1 MCGLEHCQWG
11 QARVQVRALV
21 LDVVLAVSC
30 LAAHD
35 VPAAPA
41 ATSAAASAEYLPY
54 GSAPVG
60 PAPVAARHQGGL
72 FRISEH
78 GRVAYLFGTVHMG
91 TSGFYPLPPEV
102 SRALGEARRVVV
114 EIDTRANDAYLTAL
128 DRHGHYPPGDDL
140 RRHLSPKVTAAL
152 TEALHA
158 RGVSL
163 ASMAHCKPWLV
174 ANLLMSMELERKGYR
189 RDQGVE
195 RALLDAARRHG
206 AAITELES
214 ADYQLGLFD
223 TLDAAQSERYL
234 KETLDGL
241 ADGSAARQVQAV
253 VDAWSTGD
261 ARALDALLH
270 DATTGAGVLPDFT
283 RRVLLGRRNPE
294 MANRIEGLMRR
305 DSVTF
310 VGVGCLHLLGPNGLP
325 QLLAQRGYLVER
337 VY

>member
-1 MCGLEHCQWG
+1 MRGLRHS
-11 QARVQVRALV
+11 
-21 LDVVLAVSC
+21 VLAPV
-30 LAAHD
+30 LALALALPL
-35 VPAAPA
+35 PALPDAQAAALAPA
-41 ATSAAASAEYLPY
+41 AAASAAGSVEYLPY

-91 TSGFYPLPPEV
+91 TAGFYPLPPEV

-114 EIDTRANDAYLTAL
+114 ELDTRANDAYLQAL
-128 DRHGHYPPGDDL
+128 ARHGYYPTGDDL
-140 RRHLSPKVTAAL
+140 RRHLSPPVLADL
-152 TEALHA
+152 TGILHA
-158 RGVSL
+158 RGISV

-174 ANLLMSMELERKGYR
+174 ANLLLSMELERKGYR

-195 RALLDAARRHG
+195 RVLLNAARRHG
-206 AAITELES
+206 AAVTELES

-241 ADGSAARQVQAV
+241 LDGSAARKAQAV
-253 VDAWSTGD
+253 VDAWAAGD

-270 DATTGAGVLPDFT
+270 DATTGGGVMADFT

-294 MANRIEGLMRR
+294 MAARIERLMRR

-310 VGVGCLHLLGPNGLP
+310 VGVGCLHLLGANGLP

>member
-1 MCGLEHCQWG
+1 MRGLRDC
-11 QARVQVRALV
+11 ALSP
-21 LDVVLAVSC
+21 LFALGLALPG
-30 LAAHD
+30 LAAHG
-35 VPAAPA
+35 AAPA
-41 ATSAAASAEYLPY
+41 AGAPAASAEYFPY

-91 TSGFYPLPPEV
+91 SSGFYPLPPEV

-114 EIDTRANDAYLTAL
+114 ELDTRANDAYLAAV
-128 DRHGHYPPGDDL
+128 DHHGHYAPDDDL
-140 RRHLSPKVTAAL
+140 RRHLSPTVAAAL

-158 RGVSL
+158 RGVSV
-163 ASMAHCKPWLV
+163 ASVAHCKPWLV
-174 ANLLMSMELERKGYR
+174 ANLLLSMELERKGYR

-223 TLDAAQSERYL
+223 TLDAVQSERYL

-241 ADGSAARQVQAV
+241 LDGSAARKVQAV
-253 VDAWSTGD
+253 VDAWSAGD

-283 RRVLLGRRNPE
+283 RRVLLGRRNSE
-294 MANRIEGLMRR
+294 MAARIEGLMRR